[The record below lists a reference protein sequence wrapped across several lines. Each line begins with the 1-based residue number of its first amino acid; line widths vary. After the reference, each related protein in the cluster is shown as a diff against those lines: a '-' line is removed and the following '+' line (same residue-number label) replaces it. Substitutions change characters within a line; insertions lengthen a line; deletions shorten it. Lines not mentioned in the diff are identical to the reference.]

1 MSVAIDITKDDNN
14 NIQSISEYRGYSLQS
29 TCSTEENYFI
39 GKEYDCCSVSRID
52 LPFLAVIQQTTQS
65 QPTWLHPN
73 PFCTWNWLKRCALEV
88 FDVQRDWI
96 VKRATLYR
104 FECPWRITHRELNC
118 TYFRQP
124 LFGMENQTVPIMN
137 TTYVLLAGD
146 GTYVLPHWND
156 VVSQRCEDCS
166 CDLNVGYTA
175 RRQFWTSNLLYTSI
189 IVVVCSLDLLWKYI
203 KHKWQWLYSIL
214 DCFLLPLVTWR
225 RKLTFQDNAVPNSP
239 SCFCSLFP
247 YSDLLQETRR
257 RKTSRKTIM
266 CKFLFA
272 NAYGYKKRESS
283 NHLPSCV
290 CMYLWSSL

>member
-14 NIQSISEYRGYSLQS
+14 NIQSITEYRGYSLQS

-39 GKEYDCCSVSRID
+39 GKEFTVLSSDSTNNTITANVTASE
-52 LPFLAVIQQTTQS
+52 PFLYVELAEKMRVGGIRCS
-65 QPTWLHPN
+65 
-73 PFCTWNWLKRCALEV
+73 KRLNSKT
-88 FDVQRDWI
+88 RYP
-96 VKRATLYR
+96 LS
-104 FECPWRITHRELNC
+104 ELNC

-203 KHKWQWLYSIL
+203 KHKWQ
-214 DCFLLPLVTWR
+214 
-225 RKLTFQDNAVPNSP
+225 
-239 SCFCSLFP
+239 
-247 YSDLLQETRR
+247 
-257 RKTSRKTIM
+257 
-266 CKFLFA
+266 
-272 NAYGYKKRESS
+272 
-283 NHLPSCV
+283 
-290 CMYLWSSL
+290 